1 MPRLRDEFIHLES
14 RKLSA
19 FARLRSLRHL
29 DLDLVRIDK
38 IVGIDAETSRCHL
51 LYGTPG
57 IAPVRKRMVPFR
69 ILSALAGIAPSAETV
84 HRYGN
89 GLVRLLAYG
98 SE

>member
-38 IVGIDAETSRCHL
+38 VVGIDAETS
-51 LYGTPG
+51 
-57 IAPVRKRMVPFR
+57 
-69 ILSALAGIAPSAETV
+69 
-84 HRYGN
+84 
-89 GLVRLLAYG
+89 
-98 SE
+98 